1 MDSSCSGILLDFSVI
16 LEAVLQWLSVLF
28 LLTWTTVE
36 SIDRVGLLSSACLNP
51 KVVFMLYLTYII
63 HIYIYMLLVCLVEC
77 SFSYKSHSC
86 DISKRLKCFHSFFFA
101 CEVWFLVRAAALH
114 LSLPQLLL
122 CHLQPIKI
130 CIIISTIINQLVL
143 HVVTLD
149 RLVLCSS
156 LYYNMQP
163 SF

>member
-63 HIYIYMLLVCLVEC
+63 HIYIYAPGVFGWMQ
-77 SFSYKSHSC
+77 FSYTSHSC

-149 RLVLCSS
+149 RLVLYSS

>member
-77 SFSYKSHSC
+77 SFLIHLILVTY
-86 DISKRLKCFHSFFFA
+86 LKG
-101 CEVWFLVRAAALH
+101 
-114 LSLPQLLL
+114 
-122 CHLQPIKI
+122 
-130 CIIISTIINQLVL
+130 
-143 HVVTLD
+143 
-149 RLVLCSS
+149 
-156 LYYNMQP
+156 
-163 SF
+163 